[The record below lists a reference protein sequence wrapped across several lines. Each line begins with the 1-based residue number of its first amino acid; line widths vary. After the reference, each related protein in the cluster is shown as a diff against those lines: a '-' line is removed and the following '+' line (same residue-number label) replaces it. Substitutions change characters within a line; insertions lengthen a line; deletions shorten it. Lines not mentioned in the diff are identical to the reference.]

1 VPKSH
6 LSRFVDVITNNDGA
20 VFAEPSADRRHQ
32 LVEYDGRRFDP
43 PVILDFTESEFDA
56 ALEAIGRSSQSL
68 WPGAPPMEVGLRL
81 ALVHLL
87 ESMDPQTP
95 QPRRMYIN
103 SSGLMVE

>member
-6 LSRFVDVITNNDGA
+6 LSRFFDVITNHNGG
-20 VFAEPSADRRHQ
+20 VFAEPSADGRHQ
-32 LVEYDGRRFDP
+32 LVEYYGRRLDP
-43 PVILDFTESEFDA
+43 PVVLDFTESEFDA
-56 ALEAIGRSSQSL
+56 ALEAMGRSSQSL
-68 WPGAPPMEVGLRL
+68 WPDAPPMQVGLRL